1 VAGTYRHRVV
11 DSELDQ
17 LLPQLEAVAL
27 EGSKAVGKTE
37 TATRRAVTVFSLD
50 LPEDLELVKADP
62 VRVTAAAP
70 PVLIDEWQR
79 APATWDAV
87 RRAVDRGAAPGSF
100 LLTGSASPR
109 NPPTHSGAGRIVT
122 LRMRPMTL
130 HERGLGD
137 VSVSLAELLTGSRP
151 AVQGSSD
158 IDLDD
163 YATEICKSGFP
174 GLRGLSDRAL
184 RERLAGYLDR
194 IVDTEIREAGLD
206 IRHPATLRAW
216 LTAYAAATA
225 TTASYEKIRD
235 GATAGQ
241 VDKPAKTTVI
251 PYREALTR
259 LWVLDPVPGWT
270 TSRNELRRL
279 TQSPKHHLADPALA
293 TTLLGKDPGAL
304 LAPGAH
310 HDLPVVGDG
319 TLLGALFESLAT
331 LSVRVFAQAAE
342 SRVSHLRT
350 RGGEHEVDLI
360 VERRDGGV
368 VAIEVKLAGSV
379 EDADTKHLH
388 WLADRLGSRLL
399 DQVVLTTGPYGYRR
413 TDGVAVV
420 PLALLGP

>member
-1 VAGTYRHRVV
+1 MADTYRHRVV
-11 DSELDQ
+11 DSELDE

-27 EGSKAVGKTE
+27 EGPKAVGKTE
-37 TATRRAVTVFSLD
+37 TATRRAMTVFSLD
-50 LPEDLELVKADP
+50 LPEDLELVQADP
-62 VRVTAAAP
+62 VRVTAADP

-79 APATWDAV
+79 VPATWDAV
-87 RRAVDRGAAPGSF
+87 RRAVDRGAAAGSF

-109 NPPTHSGAGRIVT
+109 TPPTHSGAGRIVT

-130 HERGLGD
+130 HERGVGD
-137 VSVSLAELLTGSRP
+137 ASVSLAELLAGSRP
-151 AVQGSSD
+151 AVEGSSD
-158 IDLDD
+158 IGLEG
-163 YATEICKSGFP
+163 YATEICTSGFP

-184 RERLAGYLDR
+184 RERLAGYVDR
-194 IVDTEIREAGLD
+194 IVDTDIREAGLE
-206 IRHPATLRAW
+206 IRRPATLRAW

-293 TTLLGKDPGAL
+293 ATLLGKDAGAL
-304 LAPGAH
+304 LAPGE
-310 HDLPVVGDG
+310 DELPVARDG

-331 LSVRVFAQAAE
+331 LSVRVFTQAAE

-379 EDADTKHLH
+379 EDADTKHLR
-388 WLADRLGSRLL
+388 WLADQLGDRLL
-399 DQVVLTTGPYGYRR
+399 DQVVLTTGPYAYRR
-413 TDGVAVV
+413 ADGVAVV